1 MDPITASL
9 LAGSTFLSAYGTV
22 TAGKAAKRAGELN
35 AYNIETER
43 ELNKAQA
50 AQIANARMEEY
61 RSATSSNQAAFAAMG
76 RDIGSDTS
84 VRAFMEKQAET
95 IGTDLRRA
103 QRQTDIE
110 SIQAAQRAGAER
122 SQGRDAYRAS
132 LLQATQTLASGAYK
146 YQRAK

>member
-95 IGTDLRRA
+95 IG
-103 QRQTDIE
+103 IE